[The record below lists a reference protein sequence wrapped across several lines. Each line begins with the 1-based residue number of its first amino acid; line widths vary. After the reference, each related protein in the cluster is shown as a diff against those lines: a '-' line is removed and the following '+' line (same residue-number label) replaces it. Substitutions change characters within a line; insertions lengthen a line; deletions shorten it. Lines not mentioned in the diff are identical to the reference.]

1 MLVANLSFSPAK
13 NMNDLSLDDEPEL
26 FDNVNEEKELSE
38 DIALLKINVY
48 AIFFINLYI
57 VSFIILI
64 VYCIRCGEKEK
75 EDERLLQNEWDT
87 DYEANI
93 VESFDPLIQRNISP
107 RLAMESNESFDN
119 QWNNYKNIYENT

>member
-1 MLVANLSFSPAK
+1 
-13 NMNDLSLDDEPEL
+13 MNDLSRDDDPEL

>member
-1 MLVANLSFSPAK
+1 MK
-13 NMNDLSLDDEPEL
+13 DLSLDDEPEL
-26 FDNVNEEKELSE
+26 FDNVSEEKELSE

-64 VYCIRCGEKEK
+64 VYCIRCGEKEE
-75 EDERLLQNEWDT
+75 EDERFLQNEWDS
-87 DYEANI
+87 DYEANL

-107 RLAMESNESFDN
+107 GLALETNESFDN
-119 QWNNYKNIYENT
+119 QWNNYKNIYEKT

>member
-1 MLVANLSFSPAK
+1 
-13 NMNDLSLDDEPEL
+13 MNDLSLDDEPEL
-26 FDNVNEEKELSE
+26 FDNVSEEKELSE

-75 EDERLLQNEWDT
+75 EDERLLQSEWDT

-93 VESFDPLIQRNISP
+93 VESFEVS
-107 RLAMESNESFDN
+107 S
-119 QWNNYKNIYENT
+119 

>member
-1 MLVANLSFSPAK
+1 MK
-13 NMNDLSLDDEPEL
+13 DLSLDDEPEL
-26 FDNVNEEKELSE
+26 FDNVSEEKELSE

-75 EDERLLQNEWDT
+75 EDERILQNEWDT
-87 DYEANI
+87 DYEANL
-93 VESFDPLIQRNISP
+93 VESSDPLIQRNISS
-107 RLAMESNESFDN
+107 RLVIEPNESFDD
-119 QWNNYKNIYENT
+119 QWNTYKNIYEKT